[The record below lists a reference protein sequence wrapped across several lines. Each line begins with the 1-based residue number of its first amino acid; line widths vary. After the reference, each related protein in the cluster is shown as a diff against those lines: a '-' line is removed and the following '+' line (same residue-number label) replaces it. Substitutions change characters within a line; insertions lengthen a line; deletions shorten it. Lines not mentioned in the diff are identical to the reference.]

1 MRRYV
6 VLRWYAFQTTRDNDY
21 SSTSW
26 KIRRERE
33 KGETGKKEGK
43 KPTLVAW

>member
-33 KGETGKKEGK
+33 RERKERQGRKKEK
-43 KPTLVAW
+43 NRH